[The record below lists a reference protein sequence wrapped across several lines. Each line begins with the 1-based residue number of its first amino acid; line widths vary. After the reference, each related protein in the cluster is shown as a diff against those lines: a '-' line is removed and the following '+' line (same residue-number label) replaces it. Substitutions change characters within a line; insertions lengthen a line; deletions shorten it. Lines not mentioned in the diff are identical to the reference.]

1 MAQLNGLN
9 IVAGLLALG
18 IAVFGFIE
26 GSWLVGLGGLVIAA
40 LVIFSALQ
48 NQQTVKSMGDRIYT
62 LEAEALAVK
71 DHDEAYEALNEIC
84 QKATPIWAEQ
94 IGNSIEQSTAA
105 INELSGKFLEINSE
119 LQTTIEMAGVCT
131 DSGDHSFNSRES
143 IQNTANHIQDE
154 LNDVTASL
162 KNIVGLK
169 DESLRRIKDL
179 NEYTNELTKMAES
192 VQQIADQTNLLALNA
207 AIESARAGEAGRGF
221 AVVADEV
228 RKLAQQS
235 GNTGE
240 EIKKKV
246 DFINDAVQNVLTAA
260 EESAEK
266 EEELIHMSDE
276 IIQEVISQHKFT
288 TYTLS
293 EADNMMVGMSK
304 RVRDDINE
312 IVMKMQFQDRVSQIL
327 QHVRDSLVEL
337 NTHLG
342 DGSLSYQVLT
352 EQGSR
357 KVDDYLNTV
366 KSKYTTREELQTHKR
381 LEAGGTD
388 DVALFDD
395 ADEDDNVELF

>member
-9 IVAGLLALG
+9 IVASLLALG
-18 IAVFGFIE
+18 MAVLGFIE
-26 GSWLVGLGGLVIAA
+26 GSWLVGLGGLVTAA
-40 LVIFSALQ
+40 LIIFSALQ
-48 NQQTVKSMGDRIYT
+48 NQQTLKSMGDRIYT
-62 LEAEALAVK
+62 LEAEADAVT
-71 DHDEAYEALNEIC
+71 DHDEAYDALNEIC

-119 LQTTIEMAGVCT
+119 LQTTIEMAGICT

-143 IQNTANHIQDE
+143 IQKTANHIQDE

-246 DFINDAVQNVLTAA
+246 NFINDAVQNVLTAA
-260 EESAEK
+260 EDSAEK

-276 IIQEVISQHKFT
+276 IIQEVIAQHKFT

-293 EADNMMVGMSK
+293 EADSLMVGMSK

-342 DGSLSYQVLT
+342 DGSLSYQALS

-357 KVDDYLNTV
+357 KVDDYLNAV

-381 LEAGGTD
+381 LEGNAD